1 MVDPLDPDLALA
13 FHWVVRK
20 PFHLA
25 LKILSVIACAAVSSV
40 IVGAVF
46 LELAAGSGL
55 GDTMPEWL
63 FTALDWL
70 FNILAMALGG
80 YVGYW
85 AIPNNWLIPNKDK

>member
-1 MVDPLDPDLALA
+1 MAS
-13 FHWVVRK
+13 HWVVRK

-25 LKILSVIACAAVSSV
+25 LKIVSVIVCAIVSSA

-46 LELAAGSGL
+46 LDLAPAGL
-55 GDTMPEWL
+55 PAWL

-85 AIPNNWLIPNKDK
+85 LIPNKDK

>member
-1 MVDPLDPDLALA
+1 MAS
-13 FHWVVRK
+13 HWVVRR

-25 LKILSVIACAAVSSV
+25 LKILSVMVCASVSSL

-46 LELAAGSGL
+46 LDLVWVPLADRYDG
-55 GDTMPEWL
+55 TMSEWL
-63 FTALDWL
+63 YALITALDWL